1 LSVGKTQIKMSRKNE
16 KYLQYAVM
24 ITGAIGSMFEEDS
37 EWAID
42 QEELMEGD
50 NLTHFMHALANVAPA
65 HLFNNLTGDNKNQL
79 EFNHVANQLC
89 FQYMNSVGEKEE

>member
-1 LSVGKTQIKMSRKNE
+1 MSKNE
-16 KYLQYAVM
+16 KYLQYAAM

-37 EWAID
+37 EWAVD

-50 NLTHFMHALANVAPA
+50 NLTHFIHALANVAPA
-65 HLFNNLTGDNKNQL
+65 HVFNNLTGDSKNHL

-89 FQYMNSVGEKEE
+89 FQYMNKAREEKEA